1 MKVILQFLKPH
12 RKLCIVT
19 ILLSLV
25 DIVGALIIPTY
36 AAQMLNISTLE
47 GTAFNTLL
55 MICVKMLAAA
65 VISGI
70 SMILSSYLCADLTSK
85 VAADM
90 RNALYKK
97 TIRLSGT
104 DFRSFGTAS
113 VTTRTVSDITN
124 IQFAFGNCFQM
135 LFPVPFIFIAS
146 LVFAFRIDLLL
157 GPILLAVLITIA
169 RVFLCDP
176 PVIIL
181 DEATSSVDTRT
192 EMEISRAMKKLMKG
206 RTSFVIAHRLS
217 TIRDSDMIL
226 FMENGNIIEQG
237 NHKQLLEKKGAYS
250 ALYYSQFA

>member
-90 RNALYKK
+90 KNALYKK

-113 VTTRTVSDITN
+113 VTTRTISDITN
-124 IQFAFGNCFQM
+124 IQFALGNCFQM

-157 GPILLAVLITIA
+157 GTILLAILITIA
-169 RVFLCDP
+169 CVF
-176 PVIIL
+176 
-181 DEATSSVDTRT
+181 
-192 EMEISRAMKKLMKG
+192 
-206 RTSFVIAHRLS
+206 
-217 TIRDSDMIL
+217 
-226 FMENGNIIEQG
+226 
-237 NHKQLLEKKGAYS
+237 
-250 ALYYSQFA
+250 

>member
-19 ILLSLV
+19 ILLFLV

-90 RNALYKK
+90 KNALYKK
-97 TIRLSGT
+97 RSAYREPIFAPSEPHRSPPEPFPISQTYSLPSAT
-104 DFRSFGTAS
+104 AFKCFSPFRSF
-113 VTTRTVSDITN
+113 
-124 IQFAFGNCFQM
+124 
-135 LFPVPFIFIAS
+135 L
-146 LVFAFRIDLLL
+146 
-157 GPILLAVLITIA
+157 
-169 RVFLCDP
+169 
-176 PVIIL
+176 
-181 DEATSSVDTRT
+181 
-192 EMEISRAMKKLMKG
+192 
-206 RTSFVIAHRLS
+206 
-217 TIRDSDMIL
+217 
-226 FMENGNIIEQG
+226 
-237 NHKQLLEKKGAYS
+237 
-250 ALYYSQFA
+250 